1 MQDIDYLDVGPLLQM
16 LLDLVTPF
24 WIIINNQDSYIQFST
39 SVTVSGY
46 LIITKVEAIV
56 YTNFWYF
63 QALASTMFR

>member
-39 SVTVSGY
+39 SVMVSGY